1 SSPGPCQHGPW
12 LASPCRLERG
22 QSCGA
27 LDSHHSRGWLA
38 ASSYLRQMRPCVFR
52 SRGARSGQRAA
63 RRIEVAPTLRAMPDG
78 MPAMQIPTDGHP
90 EPRTASAPGLL
101 GDLEHDVVEHDDI
114 VPADG
119 ALFDVAEDRVEIS

>member
-1 SSPGPCQHGPW
+1 
-12 LASPCRLERG
+12 
-22 QSCGA
+22 
-27 LDSHHSRGWLA
+27 
-38 ASSYLRQMRPCVFR
+38 MRPCVFR
-52 SRGARSGQRAA
+52 SRGARRGQRAA

-114 VPADG
+114 VPAGG
-119 ALFDVAEDRVEIS
+119 ALFDVAEDRVEISAVKRDKGRGGAGRRGWQVRVVVGDEAVEE